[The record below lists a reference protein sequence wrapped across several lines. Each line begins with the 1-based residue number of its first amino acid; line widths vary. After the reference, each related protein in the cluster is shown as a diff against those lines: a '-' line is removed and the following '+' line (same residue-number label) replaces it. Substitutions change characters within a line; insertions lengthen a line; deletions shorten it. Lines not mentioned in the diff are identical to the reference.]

1 MLVVAKEY
9 FASRYSRSL
18 LQAFKVGLQMLVYI
32 NTGQRFFAQRNYS
45 NLQKQLLIII
55 VFVIINMF

>member
-9 FASRYSRSL
+9 FALRYSGSL

-32 NTGQRFFAQRNYS
+32 NTGQR
-45 NLQKQLLIII
+45 
-55 VFVIINMF
+55 VFLHK

>member
-1 MLVVAKEY
+1 MVAKEY
-9 FASRYSRSL
+9 FALRYSGSL
-18 LQAFKVGLQMLVYI
+18 LQAFKVGLQMLAYI

-45 NLQKQLLIII
+45 NLQQQQLIIV